1 MDKVKFDRITNE
13 LKDWI
18 ENTLKT
24 GVNPELVV
32 DAMIKKGFEPRFA
45 YSTIIKLIGN
55 QPIQT
60 TNNEDSPYHFELPP
74 IAHKGKL
81 IQTSDRQIRV
91 LLSIERPFITYLDNF
106 LSDAECDELI
116 SLSNERLQPSK
127 IIDSFTGKE
136 KQVPGRTSA
145 GTYFH
150 VNENAFIAK
159 IEQRIMEITDHPVL
173 HGEGLQVLHYQI
185 GEEYKPHFDYF
196 PPNKVD
202 ENKGGQRIGTMLM
215 YLNDVETGG
224 ETVFPKLGL
233 AVTPKK
239 GSAVYFHYGNH
250 LGQVDRMS
258 VHSSIPVKA
267 GEKWVATKWIRQ
279 NQIYET
285 MKI

>member
-1 MDKVKFDRITNE
+1 MKFNRITNE

-60 TNNEDSPYHFELPP
+60 TNNEDSPYHFELPS